1 MNDNV
6 TFHDLKNASVFIT
19 GGGSGIG
26 AAITEGFL
34 AQGAKVAF
42 VQRSSCEDFLEEMS
56 SKYNHKPL
64 FIKCDIVDIKAL
76 KKAIPCERV
85 AMSVIGLEVPHAHV
99 HLIPI
104 NEMKDVT
111 FRNKVTFSKNE
122 FQDIANNIKSYL

>member
-1 MNDNV
+1 
-6 TFHDLKNASVFIT
+6 LASIFTKI
-19 GGGSGIG
+19 INNE
-26 AAITEGFL
+26 IPCY
-34 AQGAKVAF
+34 KVAETENCF
-42 VQRSSCEDFLEEMS
+42 AFLDINPNAEGHTLCIPKQEVDNLFDLDTKLYNELMMF
-56 SKYNHKPL
+56 SKK
-64 FIKCDIVDIKAL
+64 VAKAL

-99 HLIPI
+99 HLIPV

>member
-1 MNDNV
+1 MTSIFTKIINNE
-6 TFHDLKNASVFIT
+6 IPCY
-19 GGGSGIG
+19 
-26 AAITEGFL
+26 
-34 AQGAKVAF
+34 KVAETENCF
-42 VQRSSCEDFLEEMS
+42 AFLDINPNAEGHTLCIPKQEVDNLFDLDRKLYNELMMF
-56 SKYNHKPL
+56 SKK
-64 FIKCDIVDIKAL
+64 VAKAL

-111 FRNKVTFSKNE
+111 FRNKVIFSKNE

>member
-1 MNDNV
+1 M
-6 TFHDLKNASVFIT
+6 FSK
-19 GGGSGIG
+19 
-26 AAITEGFL
+26 
-34 AQGAKVAF
+34 KVA
-42 VQRSSCEDFLEEMS
+42 
-56 SKYNHKPL
+56 
-64 FIKCDIVDIKAL
+64 KAL

-111 FRNKVTFSKNE
+111 FRNKVIFSKNE

>member
-1 MNDNV
+1 M
-6 TFHDLKNASVFIT
+6 ASIFTKI
-19 GGGSGIG
+19 INNE
-26 AAITEGFL
+26 IPCY
-34 AQGAKVAF
+34 KVAETENCF
-42 VQRSSCEDFLEEMS
+42 AFLDINPNAEGHTLCIPKQEVDNLFDLDTKLYNELMMF
-56 SKYNHKPL
+56 SKK
-64 FIKCDIVDIKAL
+64 VAKAL

-99 HLIPI
+99 HLIPV

>member
-1 MNDNV
+1 M
-6 TFHDLKNASVFIT
+6 FSK
-19 GGGSGIG
+19 
-26 AAITEGFL
+26 
-34 AQGAKVAF
+34 KVA
-42 VQRSSCEDFLEEMS
+42 
-56 SKYNHKPL
+56 
-64 FIKCDIVDIKAL
+64 KAL

>member
-1 MNDNV
+1 MTSIFTKIINNE
-6 TFHDLKNASVFIT
+6 IPCY
-19 GGGSGIG
+19 
-26 AAITEGFL
+26 
-34 AQGAKVAF
+34 KVAETENCF
-42 VQRSSCEDFLEEMS
+42 AFLDINPNAEGHTLCIPKQEVDNLFDLDTKLYNELMMF
-56 SKYNHKPL
+56 SKK
-64 FIKCDIVDIKAL
+64 VAKAL

-104 NEMKDVT
+104 NKMKDVT

>member
-1 MNDNV
+1 
-6 TFHDLKNASVFIT
+6 LASIFTKI
-19 GGGSGIG
+19 INNE
-26 AAITEGFL
+26 IPCY
-34 AQGAKVAF
+34 KVAETENCF
-42 VQRSSCEDFLEEMS
+42 AFLDINPNAEGHTLCIPKQEVDNLFDLDRKLYNELMMF
-56 SKYNHKPL
+56 SKK
-64 FIKCDIVDIKAL
+64 VAKAL